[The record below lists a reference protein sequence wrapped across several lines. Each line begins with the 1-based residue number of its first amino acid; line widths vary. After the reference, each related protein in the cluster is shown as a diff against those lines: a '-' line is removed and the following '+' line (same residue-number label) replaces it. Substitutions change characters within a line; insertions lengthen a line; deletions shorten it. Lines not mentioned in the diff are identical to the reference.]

1 MSHGRSRRAAG
12 SWQDYWHW
20 RRSFSQF
27 DRTVV
32 NLLVAPIKS
41 AFALDDTHFGMLQGV
56 AFGIFYV
63 IAGLPLGRLADRFQR
78 RWILAAGL
86 GLFSLFSMAS
96 GLSRSYVQLFLTRIG
111 VAVGEASLT
120 PAGLSMIS
128 DKFPPHRLGRPV
140 GVFLMSSP
148 FGQGLAFI
156 VGGKV
161 LQWLTNSTV
170 LNSGPLSHFAPWQL
184 AFAIVGFPGLLLVP
198 LFLLLREPVRR
209 GPANAAALTVPEVVH
224 IILARRAALLPMFAG
239 FAMVPLVSYAYTIWT
254 PALFQRSYG
263 WTPADIGLAFGLIL
277 IVFGTSGVY
286 LAGWLTDEFTR
297 RGHAD
302 APLKVAAFAFAGCG
316 LFGVAAPLMP
326 NATTALLL
334 LAPAI
339 LFSSMP
345 YPCAG
350 TAIQLLV
357 PNRSRAQVTAL
368 YITVTTLV
376 GLGVGPLV
384 VGLLTDHVFTTPA
397 GIRYSLALMVSVP
410 VPVMLGLL
418 LLACRPYRSLVA
430 AEGHGGRP

>member
-1 MSHGRSRRAAG
+1 
-12 SWQDYWHW
+12 
-20 RRSFSQF
+20 
-27 DRTVV
+27 
-32 NLLVAPIKS
+32 
-41 AFALDDTHFGMLQGV
+41 
-56 AFGIFYV
+56 
-63 IAGLPLGRLADRFQR
+63 
-78 RWILAAGL
+78 
-86 GLFSLFSMAS
+86 
-96 GLSRSYVQLFLTRIG
+96 
-111 VAVGEASLT
+111 
-120 PAGLSMIS
+120 MIS

-161 LQWLTNSTV
+161 LQWLTHSPGLSN
-170 LNSGPLSHFAPWQL
+170 GPLSHFAPWQL

-198 LFLLLREPVRR
+198 LFLWIREPVRR
-209 GPANAAALTVPEVVH
+209 GRTNATPLSVREVAG
-224 IILARRAALLPMFAG
+224 IILTRRGALVPMFAG
-239 FAMVPLVSYAYTIWT
+239 FAMVPLVSYAYSIWT

-263 WTPADIGLAFGLIL
+263 FTAAEVGLDFGLIL
-277 IVFGTSGVY
+277 IVFGTVGVY
-286 LAGWLTDEFTR
+286 VAGWLTDELTR
-297 RGHAD
+297 RGHSD

-316 LFGVAAPLMP
+316 VFGVAAPLMP
-326 NATTALLL
+326 NATAALVL

-339 LFSSMP
+339 FFSSMP

-397 GIRYSLALMVSVP
+397 GIRYSLAVMVSVP
-410 VPVMLGLL
+410 VPVMVALL
-418 LLACRPYRSLVA
+418 LYACHPYRALIVA
-430 AEGHGGRP
+430 PNHGRSGT